1 MKKKEKSKGRVV
13 DYDHI
18 LQIVKRYAD
27 ENKSAREVYLS
38 LIFVF
43 GE

>member
-1 MKKKEKSKGRVV
+1 MRTV

-18 LQIVKRYAD
+18 LQIMRRCAEQD
-27 ENKSAREVYLS
+27 KSAKEVYQLVV
-38 LIFVF
+38 FAF

>member
-1 MKKKEKSKGRVV
+1 MRTV

-18 LQIVKRYAD
+18 LQILERCAK
-27 ENKSAREVYLS
+27 ENKSAREVRQ
-38 LIFVF
+38 LILFAF

>member
-1 MKKKEKSKGRVV
+1 MDDKMRTV

-18 LQIVKRYAD
+18 LQIVRRCAD
-27 ENKSAREVYLS
+27 ENKSAREVYN
-38 LIFVF
+38 LIVFAF

>member
-1 MKKKEKSKGRVV
+1 MRTV

-18 LQIVKRYAD
+18 LQIVKRSAD
-27 ENKSAREVYLS
+27 ENKSAREVYEL
-38 LIFVF
+38 LIFAF

>member
-1 MKKKEKSKGRVV
+1 MRTV

-18 LQIVKRYAD
+18 LQILERCTN
-27 ENKSAREVYLS
+27 ENKSAREVYN
-38 LIFVF
+38 LIVFVF

>member
-1 MKKKEKSKGRVV
+1 MRNV

-18 LQIVKRYAD
+18 LQIVKRCVD
-27 ENKSAREVYLS
+27 ENKSAREVYN
-38 LIFVF
+38 LIIFAF

>member
-1 MKKKEKSKGRVV
+1 MRTV
-13 DYDHI
+13 DYNHV
-18 LQIVKRYAD
+18 LQILENYAK
-27 ENKSAREVYLS
+27 ENKSAAEARLA